1 MNERRALRLHDV
13 MSFLPLCKSFFGE
26 KNQTA
31 EKEADGEK
39 RPCFLAR
46 FPHDVQMSPKM
57 LLKTKQNGQPV
68 KRGVQL
74 CTRD

>member
-31 EKEADGEK
+31 EKEADGGEASMLFSTFPTR
-39 RPCFLAR
+39 RPNVAKDAL
-46 FPHDVQMSPKM
+46 KN
-57 LLKTKQNGQPV
+57 KTK
-68 KRGVQL
+68 RAAS
-74 CTRD
+74 